1 MSGGGR
7 IYPPSRANVAVDG
20 HGVPVVVEG
29 RGVEAI
35 REDWLVEDRWWTDA
49 PLRRHYWELVLAD
62 GRDVVVFCDLEER
75 GWFRQPS

>member
-7 IYPPSRANVAVDG
+7 IYAPTRAQVGVDAR
-20 HGVPVVVEG
+20 GVPDLVEG
-29 RGVEAI
+29 LGVEAI

-62 GRDVVVFCDLEER
+62 GRDVVVFCDLETG